1 MVCDGRGSAVIPG
14 IGFIRH
20 AVADGMRPLLPSRL
34 QVWVTEPGA
43 DRIYLSAS
51 EARDHARSL
60 LQAADEL
67 DAVNAHA
74 EEQDRLWFEHE
85 AEHDRRTRRNSIGVA
100 A

>member
-1 MVCDGRGSAVIPG
+1 MIPG

-43 DRIYLSAS
+43 DRIYLSAT
-51 EARDHARSL
+51 EARDFALRL
-60 LQAADEL
+60 LEVADDL

-74 EEQDRLWFEHE
+74 EEQDRLWLEYE